1 VEQVIRILI
10 KRLEEKGIEPTTIH
24 GFMRDLANTIL
35 LSPHVNLLQVNERLH
50 LLGWDSVEMDYHTL
64 QLAITCFE
72 VKGLKALE
80 NELPRWPEI
89 NFKPHDVSANGL
101 E

>member
-1 VEQVIRILI
+1 MEQVIRILI
-10 KRLEEKGIEPTTIH
+10 KRLEKKGIEPNTIH

-64 QLAITCFE
+64 QLAIACFE
-72 VKGLKALE
+72 AKGLKGLE
-80 NELPRWPEI
+80 NKVPRWPEI
-89 NFKPHDVSANGL
+89 NLKPHDVSTNG
-101 E
+101 